1 MDVEA
6 SWGHRSDAYA
16 YASRDY
22 TRVVTKVT
30 SWKKLTKQ
38 QVFVSQLTQ
47 FPRSVHHRLTFS
59 QDVTVCDKFKNVISV
74 PFDFMNKIPISR
86 STNGCSRKKSRCTLE
101 EWKHERNGVGE
112 ISSRGRKV
120 GLPFTGVEIFSS
132 PSFKLFQFRDIIS
145 LRYFC
150 NNWELYAYTIRLMTR
165 SLLSL
170 RKSKIDL

>member
-1 MDVEA
+1 MTWKEISVSGHFRILREPLFKKVDVEA

-86 STNGCSRKKSRCTLE
+86 STNGCSRKKSRWKNGSTKETELVKFRVE
-101 EWKHERNGVGE
+101 EERLDYRLRGRNIFVSIFQTIPVPWYY
-112 ISSRGRKV
+112 ISS
-120 GLPFTGVEIFSS
+120 
-132 PSFKLFQFRDIIS
+132 LF
-145 LRYFC
+145 L
-150 NNWELYAYTIRLMTR
+150 
-165 SLLSL
+165 
-170 RKSKIDL
+170 

>member
-1 MDVEA
+1 MSRYLKRWTWRPAEA
-6 SWGHRSDAYA
+6 TDPVRRLHL
-16 YASRDY
+16 RDY

-86 STNGCSRKKSRCTLE
+86 STNGCSRKKSHWKNGSTKETELVKFRVE
-101 EWKHERNGVGE
+101 EERLDYRL
-112 ISSRGRKV
+112 RGRN
-120 GLPFTGVEIFSS
+120 IFVSI
-132 PSFKLFQFRDIIS
+132 FQ
-145 LRYFC
+145 
-150 NNWELYAYTIRLMTR
+150 TIPVP
-165 SLLSL
+165 
-170 RKSKIDL
+170 

>member
-6 SWGHRSDAYA
+6 SWGHRSRPDTYA
-16 YASRDY
+16 YASCDY

-120 GLPFTGVEIFSS
+120 GLPFTGSKYFRLHLSNYSS
-132 PSFKLFQFRDIIS
+132 SVILYLFVISVIIES
-145 LRYFC
+145 YMHIQSDSWHDPCYL
-150 NNWELYAYTIRLMTR
+150 
-165 SLLSL
+165 
-170 RKSKIDL
+170 